1 MLGGWLAWKWL
12 QRLRFQH
19 TADVRFIEAADL
31 SMEMKSAQPP
41 LLLDLRGPARA
52 ALEGPVAA
60 ATRASLETVMQAAA
74 GWHRQTRIVAFC
86 ACPQAATAVAA
97 ARLLAMQGYRNVRVL
112 KAGGE
117 WVQSVR
123 AVCVRASM
131 EALQCAPE
139 VAQLREAV
147 SGEALHPIRAQLP
160 LSAWLRLS
168 NSLNECLVEV
178 RRAGST
184 MRASA
189 RCRGAQ
195 PSRRKQASAAPSSQ
209 MHGALRDSEAL
220 P

>member
-1 MLGGWLAWKWL
+1 MGTIANSAPRTALAKACATSTAVAILAGMLDGWLAWKSL

-31 SMEMKSAQPP
+31 SMEMKSARPP

-97 ARLLAMQGYRNVRVL
+97 ARLLAMRGYRNVRVL

-123 AVCVRASM
+123 ACMRQSQYGGPA
-131 EALQCAPE
+131 
-139 VAQLREAV
+139 
-147 SGEALHPIRAQLP
+147 
-160 LSAWLRLS
+160 
-168 NSLNECLVEV
+168 
-178 RRAGST
+178 
-184 MRASA
+184 MRA
-189 RCRGAQ
+189 RGGAIER
-195 PSRRKQASAAPSSQ
+195 SGIRGSVASDQ
-209 MHGALRDSEAL
+209 GAIVS
-220 P
+220 